1 MKARS
6 IAAYALALAFVAGSG
21 RIALAQDRGQR
32 GQGRPDSTNRAA
44 RRDSMPENAN
54 GANAQGGHVTSD
66 ADRAAIAADEARKAE
81 AARQAAQ
88 GNPQGVGQNRGQDP
102 RSNNNGQNRGQDP
115 RSNNN
120 GQDRSNNN
128 GQDRSNNNGQDR
140 NYNGQDRGQ
149 DRNYNGQDRDRGQDR
164 NYNGQDRGYN
174 GQDRGYNGQDR
185 RFGQNDRGFTNR
197 DREVTRQWYRQHR
210 SRLGPG
216 WRDRDRLPPYLE
228 SRLRRGQR
236 LDPMLRQ
243 RMYWLPPDLALMY
256 GPAPRGY
263 RYAIIGGNIVLL
275 DDMYEVHDVFRLD
288 FNF

>member
-1 MKARS
+1 MNARS

-44 RRDSMPENAN
+44 RRDSTPENAN
-54 GANAQGGHVTSD
+54 GANAEGGHVTSD
-66 ADRAAIAADEARKAE
+66 ADRAAIAADQARKAE
-81 AARQAAQ
+81 ANRQAAQ
-88 GNPQGVGQNRGQDP
+88 GNPQGVQGRSNDGQN
-102 RSNNNGQNRGQDP
+102 RSNNNGQNRGQD

-120 GQDRSNNN
+120 GQDRNYN

-140 NYNGQDRGQ
+140 NYNGQDR
-149 DRNYNGQDRDRGQDR
+149 NYNGQNR
-164 NYNGQDRGYN
+164 YNGQDS
-174 GQDRGYNGQDR
+174 
-185 RFGQNDRGFTNR
+185 RFGQNDRGFTDR
-197 DREVTRQWYRQHR
+197 DRQATRQWYQRHR

-216 WRDRDRLPPYLE
+216 WRAQDRLSPSLE
-228 SRLRRGQR
+228 ARLRRGQR

-243 RMYWLPPDLALMY
+243 RMYWLPPDLAMMY

-275 DDMYEVHDVFRLD
+275 DDMYEVHDIFRID

>member
-1 MKARS
+1 MNARS

-21 RIALAQDRGQR
+21 RVALAQDRGQR
-32 GQGRPDSTNRAA
+32 GQGRPDSTRAP

-54 GANAQGGHVTSD
+54 GANNEGGHVTSD
-66 ADRAAIAADEARKAE
+66 ADRAAIAADQARRAE
-81 AARQAAQ
+81 ADRQAAQ
-88 GNPQGVGQNRGQDP
+88 GNPQGVQGRSNDGQN
-102 RSNNNGQNRGQDP
+102 RSNNNGQNR
-115 RSNNN
+115 
-120 GQDRSNNN
+120 

-149 DRNYNGQDRDRGQDR
+149 DRNYSGQDRGQDR
-164 NYNGQDRGYN
+164 NYN

-275 DDMYEVHDVFRLD
+275 DDMYEVHDIFRLD